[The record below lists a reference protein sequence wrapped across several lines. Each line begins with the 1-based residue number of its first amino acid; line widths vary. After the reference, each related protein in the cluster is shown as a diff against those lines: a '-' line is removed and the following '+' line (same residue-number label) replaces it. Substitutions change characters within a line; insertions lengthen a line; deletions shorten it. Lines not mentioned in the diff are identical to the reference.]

1 MLDYREQIQ
10 SIFDFLKRSEVEQKY
25 PYAYEIHLLT
35 GIEET
40 ALTSRTSG
48 SSKFNQDI
56 ENGIE
61 KAKQAHG
68 MLRVDVYGG
77 KSANARKLNHY
88 TINVSGILTPQKP
101 SMEKEEIQTLI
112 KEEMSQIKPPP
123 PSFGDLESLLGM
135 VSGNEESSQGV
146 KGLFGLFNTISG
158 NNKEI
163 DRITYQKQLDDFK
176 FETRF
181 NTLQEKYEML
191 RSENAELRV
200 EKERFSN
207 ENKELKA
214 EKADLENRLSGYA
227 PNELMKRVAVG
238 VISGIGGRLL
248 SNSPKT
254 AELLGLSPDELK
266 GALGI
271 VDSNDDMPGLIPE
284 TNVEISEIGTPK
296 TPEEKKKDAII
307 KNLAEAL
314 STWDLEDVAKIANI
328 VGICLDRSEFID
340 KTLSFLNQNLQG
352 NQGQAVEEPS
362 QQLENQI
369 IEEE

>member
-1 MLDYREQIQ
+1 MLDYREQVQ

-25 PYAYEIHLLT
+25 PYAYEIYLLT

-88 TINVSGILTPQKP
+88 TVNVSGTLTPQKP
-101 SMEKEEIQTLI
+101 TMEKDEIQTFIKEEI
-112 KEEMSQIKPPP
+112 SQIKPQQ
-123 PSFGDLESLLGM
+123 SGLGDLSNLLGM
-135 VSGNEESSQGV
+135 VTGTGDGSKGIE
-146 KGLFGLFNTISG
+146 GLFGLFNTISG

-181 NTLQEKYEML
+181 NTLQERYEML

-200 EKERFSN
+200 DKERFSN
-207 ENKELKA
+207 ENKELKS
-214 EKADLENRLSGYA
+214 EKADLENRLAGYA

-271 VDSNDDMPGLIPE
+271 VDEFGTETPGMIPE
-284 TNVEISEIGTPK
+284 TGVEISEIGTPK
-296 TPEEKKKDAII
+296 TPEETKKAAII

-314 STWDLEDVAKIANI
+314 STWDLQDIAKIANI

-352 NQGQAVEEPS
+352 NQEQAVPEPNQELETPIVEE
-362 QQLENQI
+362 
-369 IEEE
+369 